1 MTTSRAAEASI
12 NTTDAGWPHLDPG
25 PAPWGYETTKR
36 AIDLLGAALGLV
48 LTAPLFA
55 VVAVLIK
62 ATSRGPV
69 LFRQERVGR
78 GGRTFT
84 CLKFRT
90 MHRDADDRVHRQ
102 YVTHLLVDAQPREGG
117 RPGVYKLAED
127 DRVTRVGR
135 WLRRTSIDELPQ
147 LINVLSG
154 DMSLVGPRPMIPWET
169 ELLEPWH
176 RLRFCVKPGLTGLW
190 QVSGRSRL
198 DYRSALRLDVEYVQ
212 RRSLR
217 LDLQIL
223 ARTPA
228 AVVDLDQAA

>member
-1 MTTSRAAEASI
+1 MTITRSADR
-12 NTTDAGWPHLDPG
+12 TTTAPCATPLLATPD
-25 PAPWGYETTKR
+25 PAPMSYEILKR
-36 AIDLLGAALGLV
+36 IIDVIGAALALV
-48 LTAPLFA
+48 ASAPLFA
-55 VVAVLIK
+55 FVAALVK

-90 MHRDADDRVHRQ
+90 MHHHADDHVHRQ
-102 YVTHLLVDAQPREGG
+102 YVTHLLRDEHPREGG
-117 RPGVYKLAED
+117 RPGVYKLTED
-127 DRVTRVGR
+127 RRVTRVGR

-147 LINVLSG
+147 LINVLAG

-169 ELLEPWH
+169 ELLEPWQ
-176 RLRFCVKPGLTGLW
+176 RLRFHVKPGLTGLW
-190 QVSGRSRL
+190 QVSGRSHL
-198 DYRSALRLDVEYVQ
+198 DYRSALRLDVEYVRQ
-212 RRSLR
+212 RSLR

-228 AVVDLDQAA
+228 AVLDLDQAA